1 MEVLKMHKIKY
12 AADGTILAIGTE
24 VDGQKIDET
33 TLPNDFMQTFALGK
47 YKAQENEDKT
57 TSVVPVP
64 GWVMPEQT
72 VYTVDEIEKMNKKQ
86 LLELQAKLQTII
98 DAAV

>member
-1 MEVLKMHKIKY
+1 MHKIKY

-57 TSVVPVP
+57 ISVVPVP

-72 VYTVDEIEKMNKKQ
+72 VYAVDEIEKMNKKQ

>member
-1 MEVLKMHKIKY
+1 MHKIKY

-24 VDGQKIDET
+24 VDGQEIDET
-33 TLPNDFMQTFALGK
+33 TLPPDDFIQTFALGK

-57 TSVVPVP
+57 ISVVPVP

-72 VYTVDEIEKMNKKQ
+72 VYAVDEIEKMNKKQ